1 MERIEHTGRAW
12 SCSFLTG
19 RETRKVFRYV
29 DKVSGEQVNGVGSFI
44 GRLRDVDSGED
55 VAQLRCSWCE
65 NGDIEVVFPDMG
77 VGRYVIVIDHSG
89 LNGEITRF
97 LDGFAGY
104 LEPRYAIGEYLGGE
118 DVVVTVCCGDGA
130 HEVYALSG
138 DLLKYSTLEAIEA
151 MKAAEAARDAV
162 LDKLDLAMEFV
173 ASFNKALLECVQV
186 VNDYLWIGGVNTG
199 HYLRGADGETPRYG
213 SDGWWY
219 IGERRVGKARGDDGI
234 TPHITSD
241 GYWAFGS
248 QKTNVRAVG
257 KDGINGAA
265 MRRVLIQSLDELPKT
280 EERGVYYYLK
290 DGEHYD
296 VYVWLEPDGW
306 VCVGEANDIA
316 TSEVYGLV
324 KLGTDMQVDNGA
336 PVGRDADGQMSV
348 PLAGTAVAG
357 TGKISTSVEMSTSR
371 KDGVIGKTANGELMA
386 RRARPGQPGVVEPS
400 RTDGLARVLGLGV
413 IPDGTMVD
421 GLDRSGQFGCTRA
434 EPDTYGMVKAAFVST
449 SSGCNEILWNIPI
462 AMREDMQ
469 EPVEG
474 TTDVWY
480 RGANGML
487 FVPLAQN
494 GAIRWYSTSQRT
506 KDGKR
511 WSTGGSLTFV
521 HTSQFEQ
528 AETGL
533 ALLSATSERLAGVYL
548 AADMNDTRSAA
559 VPSAGAVVNYLSANY
574 YGKSEVYTISQSDAR
589 FLTKNSA
596 DSLYLRKED
605 VSDYAVK
612 NGAESETTIYRMT
625 KAQFD
630 ALGARDGN
638 GIYFIKRS

>member
-44 GRLRDVDSGED
+44 GRLRNVDSGED
-55 VAQLRCSWCE
+55 VAQLRCSWCG

-199 HYLRGADGETPRYG
+199 HKLKGNDGETPRYG

-219 IGERRVGKARGDDGI
+219 IGDERVGQARGDDGI

-241 GYWAFGS
+241 GYWAFGN
-248 QKTNVRAVG
+248 QKTNVRAAG

-265 MRRVLIQSLDELPKT
+265 MRRVLIQSLDELPQT

-336 PVGRDADGQMSV
+336 PVGRDVDGQMSV

-357 TGKISTSVEMSTSR
+357 AGKISTSSIVSEGANIGFNSSKQLQVVKATTGLRGSVKLSTSDVVD
-371 KDGVIGKTANGELMA
+371 DGGFIGESASGQMRVKQAAAFTWGVVKVGTSVPQSMGMPWIIPVGKAAEGIRNEHGQDITGQLFNNLLVGGALRTAMKNTWLDWSPTGINVNMLPDDSNAVGIMTSNQFSQSAANGLELLPATTSKIAGVRLA
-386 RRARPGQPGVVEPS
+386 RSIQDDEGAAALTAPIVRTWVMGYAPS
-400 RTDGLARVLGLGV
+400 R
-413 IPDGTMVD
+413 
-421 GLDRSGQFGCTRA
+421 
-434 EPDTYGMVKAAFVST
+434 
-449 SSGCNEILWNIPI
+449 
-462 AMREDMQ
+462 
-469 EPVEG
+469 
-474 TTDVWY
+474 
-480 RGANGML
+480 
-487 FVPLAQN
+487 
-494 GAIRWYSTSQRT
+494 
-506 KDGKR
+506 
-511 WSTGGSLTFV
+511 
-521 HTSQFEQ
+521 
-528 AETGL
+528 
-533 ALLSATSERLAGVYL
+533 
-548 AADMNDTRSAA
+548 
-559 VPSAGAVVNYLSANY
+559 
-574 YGKSEVYTISQSDAR
+574 SEVYTISQSDAR
-589 FLTKNSA
+589 FLTMDSA

>member
-104 LEPRYAIGEYLGGE
+104 LEPRYAIDGYLGGE

-199 HYLRGADGETPRYG
+199 HKLKGNDGETPRYG

-219 IGERRVGKARGDDGI
+219 IGDERVGQARGDDGI

-241 GYWAFGS
+241 GYWAFGN
-248 QKTNVRAVG
+248 QKTNVRAAG

-265 MRRVLIQSLDELPKT
+265 MRRVLIQSLDELPKE

-357 TGKISTSVEMSTSR
+357 AGKISTSSIVSEGANIGFNSSKQLQVVKATTGLRGAVKLSTSDVVDEGGFIGESSSGQMR
-371 KDGVIGKTANGELMA
+371 VKQAAAFTWGVVKVGTSVPQSMGMPWIIPVGKAAEGIRNEHGQDITGQLFNNLLVGGALRTAMKNTWLDWSPTGINVNMLPDNSNAVGIMTSNQFSQSAANGLELLPATESMIA
-386 RRARPGQPGVVEPS
+386 GVRLASSMQDDEEAAVLTAPIVRTWVMDYAPS
-400 RTDGLARVLGLGV
+400 R
-413 IPDGTMVD
+413 
-421 GLDRSGQFGCTRA
+421 
-434 EPDTYGMVKAAFVST
+434 
-449 SSGCNEILWNIPI
+449 
-462 AMREDMQ
+462 
-469 EPVEG
+469 
-474 TTDVWY
+474 
-480 RGANGML
+480 
-487 FVPLAQN
+487 
-494 GAIRWYSTSQRT
+494 
-506 KDGKR
+506 
-511 WSTGGSLTFV
+511 
-521 HTSQFEQ
+521 
-528 AETGL
+528 
-533 ALLSATSERLAGVYL
+533 
-548 AADMNDTRSAA
+548 
-559 VPSAGAVVNYLSANY
+559 
-574 YGKSEVYTISQSDAR
+574 SEVYTISQSDAR
-589 FLTKNSA
+589 FLTMDRA

-625 KAQFD
+625 KAQFN
-630 ALGARDGN
+630 ALGSRDGN

>member
-199 HYLRGADGETPRYG
+199 HYLRGADGKTPTYG
-213 SDGWWY
+213 NDGYWY
-219 IGERRVGKARGDDGI
+219 IGDKRVGKAKGEDGI

-248 QKTNVRAVG
+248 QKTNVRAAG

-348 PLAGTAVAG
+348 PMAGTAVAG
-357 TGKISTSVEMSTSR
+357 AGKISTSSIVSEGANIGFNSSKQLQVVKATTGLRGSVKLSTSDVVDDGGFIGESASGQMR
-371 KDGVIGKTANGELMA
+371 VKQAAAFTWGVVKVGTSVPQSMGMPWIIPVGKAAEGIRNEHGQDITGQLFNNLLVGGALRTAMKDTWLDWSPTGINVNMLPDNSNAVGIMTSNQFSQSAANGLELLPATESMIAGVRLA
-386 RRARPGQPGVVEPS
+386 RSMQDDEVAAVLTAPIVRTWVMDYAPS
-400 RTDGLARVLGLGV
+400 R
-413 IPDGTMVD
+413 
-421 GLDRSGQFGCTRA
+421 
-434 EPDTYGMVKAAFVST
+434 
-449 SSGCNEILWNIPI
+449 
-462 AMREDMQ
+462 
-469 EPVEG
+469 
-474 TTDVWY
+474 
-480 RGANGML
+480 
-487 FVPLAQN
+487 
-494 GAIRWYSTSQRT
+494 
-506 KDGKR
+506 
-511 WSTGGSLTFV
+511 
-521 HTSQFEQ
+521 
-528 AETGL
+528 
-533 ALLSATSERLAGVYL
+533 
-548 AADMNDTRSAA
+548 
-559 VPSAGAVVNYLSANY
+559 
-574 YGKSEVYTISQSDAR
+574 SEVYTISQSDAR

-596 DSLYLRKED
+596 DSLYLRKEE

>member
-173 ASFNKALLECVQV
+173 DSFNKALLECVQV

-199 HYLRGADGETPRYG
+199 HYLRGADGKTPTYG
-213 SDGWWY
+213 NDGYWY
-219 IGERRVGKARGDDGI
+219 IGDKRVGKAKGEDGI

-248 QKTNVRAVG
+248 QKTNVRAAG

-336 PVGRDADGQMSV
+336 PVGRDVDGQMSV

-357 TGKISTSVEMSTSR
+357 TGKISTSSIVSEGANIGFNSSKQLQVVKATTGLRGSVKLSTSDVVNDGGFIGESASGQMR
-371 KDGVIGKTANGELMA
+371 VKQAAAFTWGVVKVGTSVPQSMGMPWIIPVGKAAEGIRNEHGQDITGQLFNNVLVGGALRTAMKDTWLDWSPTGINVNMLPDNSNAVGIMTSNQFSQSAANGLELLPATESMIAGVRLA
-386 RRARPGQPGVVEPS
+386 RSMQDDEEAAALTAPIVRTWVMGYAPS
-400 RTDGLARVLGLGV
+400 R
-413 IPDGTMVD
+413 
-421 GLDRSGQFGCTRA
+421 
-434 EPDTYGMVKAAFVST
+434 
-449 SSGCNEILWNIPI
+449 
-462 AMREDMQ
+462 
-469 EPVEG
+469 
-474 TTDVWY
+474 
-480 RGANGML
+480 
-487 FVPLAQN
+487 
-494 GAIRWYSTSQRT
+494 
-506 KDGKR
+506 
-511 WSTGGSLTFV
+511 
-521 HTSQFEQ
+521 
-528 AETGL
+528 
-533 ALLSATSERLAGVYL
+533 
-548 AADMNDTRSAA
+548 
-559 VPSAGAVVNYLSANY
+559 
-574 YGKSEVYTISQSDAR
+574 SEVYTISQSDAR
-589 FLTKNSA
+589 FLTMDRA

-630 ALGARDGN
+630 ALGSRDGN

>member
-55 VAQLRCSWCE
+55 VAQLQCSWCE

-104 LEPRYAIGEYLGGE
+104 LEPRYAIDEYLGGE

-199 HYLRGADGETPRYG
+199 HKLKGNDGETPRYG

-219 IGERRVGKARGDDGI
+219 IGDERVGQARGDDGI

-241 GYWAFGS
+241 GYWAFGP
-248 QKTNVRAVG
+248 QKTNVRAAG

-324 KLGTDMQVDNGA
+324 KLGTDVQVDNGA
-336 PVGRDADGQMSV
+336 PVGRDIDGQMSV
-348 PLAGTAVAG
+348 PVAGTAVAG
-357 TGKISTSVEMSTSR
+357 TGKISTSSIVSEGANIGFNSSKQLQVVKATTGLRGAVKLSTSDVVDEGGFIGESSSGQMR
-371 KDGVIGKTANGELMA
+371 VKQAAAFTWGVVKVGTSVPQSMGMPWIIPVGKAAEGIRNEHGQDITGQLFNNLLVGGALRTAMKNTWLDWSPTGINVNMLPDDSNAVGIMTSNQFSQSAANGLELLPATTSMIA
-386 RRARPGQPGVVEPS
+386 GVRLASSMQDDEAAAVLTAPIVRTWVMDYAPS
-400 RTDGLARVLGLGV
+400 R
-413 IPDGTMVD
+413 
-421 GLDRSGQFGCTRA
+421 
-434 EPDTYGMVKAAFVST
+434 
-449 SSGCNEILWNIPI
+449 
-462 AMREDMQ
+462 
-469 EPVEG
+469 
-474 TTDVWY
+474 
-480 RGANGML
+480 
-487 FVPLAQN
+487 
-494 GAIRWYSTSQRT
+494 
-506 KDGKR
+506 
-511 WSTGGSLTFV
+511 
-521 HTSQFEQ
+521 
-528 AETGL
+528 
-533 ALLSATSERLAGVYL
+533 
-548 AADMNDTRSAA
+548 
-559 VPSAGAVVNYLSANY
+559 
-574 YGKSEVYTISQSDAR
+574 SEVYTISQSDAR
-589 FLTKNSA
+589 FLTMARA

-625 KAQFD
+625 KAQFN

>member
-199 HYLRGADGETPRYG
+199 HKLKGNDGETPRYG

-219 IGERRVGKARGDDGI
+219 IGDERVGQARGDDGI

-248 QKTNVRAVG
+248 QKTNVRAAG

-265 MRRVLIQSLDELPKT
+265 MRRVLIQSLDELPQA

-336 PVGRDADGQMSV
+336 PVGRDVDGQMSV

-357 TGKISTSVEMSTSR
+357 AGKISTSSIVSEGANIGFNSSKQLQVVKATTGLRGAVKLSTS
-371 KDGVIGKTANGELMA
+371 DVVDEGGFIGESSS
-386 RRARPGQPGVVEPS
+386 GQMRVKQAAAFTWGVVKVGTSVPQSMGMPWIIPVGKAAEGIRNEYGQDITGQLFNNLLVGGALRTAMKNTWLDWSPTGINVNMLPDNSNAVGIMTSNQFSQSAASGLELLPATESKIAGVRLARSMQDDEEAAVLTAPIVRTWVMDYAPS
-400 RTDGLARVLGLGV
+400 R
-413 IPDGTMVD
+413 
-421 GLDRSGQFGCTRA
+421 
-434 EPDTYGMVKAAFVST
+434 
-449 SSGCNEILWNIPI
+449 
-462 AMREDMQ
+462 
-469 EPVEG
+469 
-474 TTDVWY
+474 
-480 RGANGML
+480 
-487 FVPLAQN
+487 
-494 GAIRWYSTSQRT
+494 
-506 KDGKR
+506 
-511 WSTGGSLTFV
+511 
-521 HTSQFEQ
+521 
-528 AETGL
+528 
-533 ALLSATSERLAGVYL
+533 
-548 AADMNDTRSAA
+548 
-559 VPSAGAVVNYLSANY
+559 
-574 YGKSEVYTISQSDAR
+574 SEVYTISQSDAR
-589 FLTKNSA
+589 FLTMDSA

>member
-104 LEPRYAIGEYLGGE
+104 LEPRYAIDGYLGGE

-199 HYLRGADGETPRYG
+199 HKLKGNDGETPRYG

-219 IGERRVGKARGDDGI
+219 IGDERVGQARGDDGI

-248 QKTNVRAVG
+248 QKTNVRAAG

-265 MRRVLIQSLDELPKT
+265 MRRVLIQSLDELPQT

-336 PVGRDADGQMSV
+336 PVGRDVDGQMSV

-357 TGKISTSVEMSTSR
+357 AGKLSTNTQLSDGGLIGLNSSKQLMVHSATTGVKGAVKLSTSDVVDDGGFIGESSSGQMRVKQAAAFTWGVVKVGTSVPQSMGLPWIIPVG
-371 KDGVIGKTANGELMA
+371 KAADGIHNEYGQDITGQLLNNTLVGGALRTATKNTWLDWSPQGIDVNVLPDGSNAVGLMTSNQFSQSAANGLELLPATTSMIAGVRLA
-386 RRARPGQPGVVEPS
+386 RSMQDDEEAAVLTAPIVRTWVMGYAPS
-400 RTDGLARVLGLGV
+400 R
-413 IPDGTMVD
+413 
-421 GLDRSGQFGCTRA
+421 
-434 EPDTYGMVKAAFVST
+434 
-449 SSGCNEILWNIPI
+449 
-462 AMREDMQ
+462 
-469 EPVEG
+469 
-474 TTDVWY
+474 
-480 RGANGML
+480 
-487 FVPLAQN
+487 
-494 GAIRWYSTSQRT
+494 
-506 KDGKR
+506 
-511 WSTGGSLTFV
+511 
-521 HTSQFEQ
+521 
-528 AETGL
+528 
-533 ALLSATSERLAGVYL
+533 
-548 AADMNDTRSAA
+548 
-559 VPSAGAVVNYLSANY
+559 
-574 YGKSEVYTISQSDAR
+574 SEVYTISQSDAR
-589 FLTKNSA
+589 FLTMDRA

-630 ALGARDGN
+630 ALGTRDGN